1 MNLKRFSHDKWPKER
16 IIQQLFIET
25 AKERLFLR
33 EQFFKRKK
41 KLLNVKI
48 NSEKIN
54 NSVSETFHFLFLI
67 LKITFGGEICSVK
80 TIVREEIGKIIDI

>member
-1 MNLKRFSHDKWPKER
+1 MTERKNNSATLHWNSKRA
-16 IIQQLFIET
+16 FI
-25 AKERLFLR
+25 
-33 EQFFKRKK
+33 FKGTIKKKKK

-80 TIVREEIGKIIDI
+80 TIVREEIDKIKDI